1 MLAQLKI
8 ENIAIIEKAQLSLS
22 EGFNVL
28 TGETG
33 AGKSIIIDS
42 INAILGERTSKDLVR
57 NGASEAKVTAL
68 FTDCGDVVG
77 ELLRDYYDIE
87 YDSEVVIQRRI
98 NADGR
103 SSCRVNGEP
112 VSVSMLK
119 SIGNLL
125 VNIHGQHDSQA
136 LFNPDNHL
144 RYIDSMAQNEEILSS
159 YSAIFSKMN
168 EIRKELE
175 ELRTDENEKMQKLD
189 MLNYRIDELTA
200 ADIKIGEREEL
211 NRKLSLY
218 RNIENILNSLQCAY
232 ASLSGDGESVGATG
246 LLSAAAGC
254 LDDVSDSNERISELS
269 ELINT
274 AAIEMREYAF
284 EIRDFAES
292 LDINP
297 KEMEEAQ
304 ERLDFLYRLSKK
316 YGNSEE
322 EMLEFLQKALDEKE
336 KITCSEEREEELLKE
351 LSEYKK
357 SAEKTAK
364 ILSDR
369 RKEVSQIFSEKVCE
383 ELMAL
388 DMPNV
393 RFVVNIEEIPLSPS
407 GTERI
412 EFLISANAGELP
424 KPITKIASGGELSR
438 IMLAIK
444 NVLSSRDEVGTL
456 IFDEIDS
463 GVSGRAAQKVGM
475 KLSEVSKSHQ
485 VICVTHLSQIAAYG
499 DTHLFIEKKVRDG
512 STFTEIT
519 ELDFEGRKREI
530 ARINAG
536 SDITELQLRNAEEI
550 LLKARENGGVH
561 L

>member
-8 ENIAIIEKAQLSLS
+8 ENIAIIENAQLSLS

-42 INAILGERTSKDLVR
+42 INAILGERTSKELIR
-57 NGASEAKVTAL
+57 SGASEAKVSAL
-68 FTDCGDVVG
+68 FTDCGDGVG
-77 ELLRDYYDIE
+77 ELLKEYDIDF
-87 YDSEVVIQRRI
+87 DSEVIIQRRI
-98 NADGR
+98 SADGR
-103 SSCRVNGEP
+103 STCRVNGEP

-136 LFNPDNHL
+136 LFNSDNHL
-144 RYIDSMAQNEEILSS
+144 RYIDAMAQNEALLSEYGMI
-159 YSAIFSKMN
+159 YSRMN
-168 EIRKELE
+168 SIRRELE

-200 ADIKIGEREEL
+200 ADIKIGERDEL
-211 NRKLSLY
+211 NKKLSLY
-218 RNIENILNSLQCAY
+218 RNIENVMNSLQSAY
-232 ASLSGDGESVGATG
+232 SALCGDAESVGAAG

-254 LDDVSDSNERISELS
+254 LDDISDTNERMAELS

-284 EIRDFAES
+284 EIREQAES
-292 LDINP
+292 LDADP
-297 KEMEEAQ
+297 REMEEAQ
-304 ERLDFLYRLSKK
+304 ERLDLLYRLSKK
-316 YGNSEE
+316 YGNTEE
-322 EMLEFLQKALDEKE
+322 EMLAFLQRAQEEKA
-336 KITCSEEREEELLKE
+336 KITGSEEREKELLAE
-351 LSEYKK
+351 LEEYKN
-357 SAEKTAK
+357 SAVATAK
-364 ILSDR
+364 KLSDR
-369 RKEVSQIFSEKVCE
+369 RAKVSKSFAERVCE
-383 ELMAL
+383 ELQAL

-393 RFVVNIEEIPLSPS
+393 RFIVDTTEIPLSPT
-407 GTERI
+407 GTEKI
-412 EFLISANAGELP
+412 EFLISANAGETP
-424 KPITKIASGGELSR
+424 KPIIKIASGGELSR

-444 NVLSSRDEVGTL
+444 NVLSERDEVGTL

-475 KLSEVSKSHQ
+475 KLLEVSKSHQ

-499 DTHLFIEKKVRDG
+499 DSHLLIEKSVRDG
-512 STFTEIT
+512 NTFTGVT

-536 SDITELQLRNAEEI
+536 SDITQLQLQNAEEI
-550 LLKARENGGVH
+550 LLKAKGGGVG
-561 L
+561 